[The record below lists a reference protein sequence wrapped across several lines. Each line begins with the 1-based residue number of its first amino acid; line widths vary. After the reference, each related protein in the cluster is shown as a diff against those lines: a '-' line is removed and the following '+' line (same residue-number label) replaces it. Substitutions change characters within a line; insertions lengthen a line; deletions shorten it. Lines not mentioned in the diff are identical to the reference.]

1 MVDVKN
7 AKAISEVL
15 HYLKGIR
22 QIDIDKLPKGLLNF
36 LEENAS
42 KDYICDFDYTKPLS
56 ELDLLDETKGML
68 GLICINYWC
77 ETEEEKAEFK
87 KKLNANEIQYQKE
100 LRERYNPDNIFKNDT
115 KVEVQISDSANLPS
129 KIQKEGIFVKIIK
142 WFKNHMNK
150 K

>member
-22 QIDIDKLPKGLLNF
+22 QIDIDKLPKRLLNF

-56 ELDLLDETKGML
+56 ELDLLDETKGIL

-87 KKLNANEIQYQKE
+87 KKLNANEIQYQNE
-100 LRERYNPDNIFKNDT
+100 LIERYNPDNIFKNNT
-115 KVEVQISDSANLPS
+115 KVEAQISNSTNLPD
-129 KIQKEGIFVKIIK
+129 KLQKENIFVKIIK
-142 WFKNHMNK
+142 WFKNLIK
-150 K
+150 

>member
-22 QIDIDKLPKGLLNF
+22 QIDIDKLPKRLLNF
-36 LEENAS
+36 FEENAA

-56 ELDLLDETKGML
+56 ELNLLDETKGIL

-77 ETEEEKAEFK
+77 ETEEEKETFK
-87 KKLNANEIQYQKE
+87 KNLNTNEIQYQKE
-100 LRERYNPDNIFKNDT
+100 LREKYNPDNIFKNDT
-115 KVEVQISDSANLPS
+115 KVEIQVSSSSNLPD
-129 KIQKEGIFVKIIK
+129 KIQEENIFMKVIK
-142 WFKNHMNK
+142 WFKNLIK
-150 K
+150 

>member
-1 MVDVKN
+1 MIGEKN

-15 HYLKGIR
+15 YYLKGIR
-22 QIDIDKLPKGLLNF
+22 QIDIDKLPKKLLNF
-36 LEENAS
+36 LEKNAS

-87 KKLNANEIQYQKE
+87 KKLNENEIQYQKE
-100 LRERYNPDNIFKNDT
+100 LRERYNLDNIFKDYT
-115 KVEVQISDSANLPS
+115 KVDVQISNLTNLPD
-129 KIQKEGIFVKIIK
+129 KIQKENIFVKIIK
-142 WFKNHMNK
+142 WFKNLIK
-150 K
+150 